1 MKSLFLS
8 ALTLITSMASMSAEE
23 GKRALLVEET
33 FFGSNPAAYALLR
46 TETETTASDGFLRR
60 RTWMDEYAKEPV
72 LLDDYSQRDG
82 EEVRIRH
89 GAYQSKLTQSTLILD
104 VTIPRNRESDIK
116 ASGNTAAA
124 NGANQNSPIT
134 LAAMLLR
141 YPNRMLTRW
150 SPAQREQLVQNGFF
164 YHFKTQTLV
173 NGSLVR
179 ARIVD
184 LQGDAEMHQALGPT
198 SVSAVEEDENCLYLT
213 FHTSNPEFKQTR
225 VFCVVPTATA
235 NVRQLAACE
244 PFCLLAGRFNTKNE
258 AQESAKSLR
267 SKLNTQKDFSDV
279 ELQVWNVY
287 NTNYSRDFFFV
298 VMPRTAELIKQ
309 GRVAGLQEFIGT
321 RLPLVPSK
329 TFTVMIEQ
337 LRK

>member
-164 YHFKTQTLV
+164 T
-173 NGSLVR
+173 
-179 ARIVD
+179 
-184 LQGDAEMHQALGPT
+184 T
-198 SVSAVEEDENCLYLT
+198 SKRR
-213 FHTSNPEFKQTR
+213 P
-225 VFCVVPTATA
+225 
-235 NVRQLAACE
+235 
-244 PFCLLAGRFNTKNE
+244 
-258 AQESAKSLR
+258 
-267 SKLNTQKDFSDV
+267 
-279 ELQVWNVY
+279 W
-287 NTNYSRDFFFV
+287 
-298 VMPRTAELIKQ
+298 
-309 GRVAGLQEFIGT
+309 
-321 RLPLVPSK
+321 
-329 TFTVMIEQ
+329 
-337 LRK
+337 